1 MLIYESVSPL
11 ISIMIEVIFNEH
23 KYSRLYPIFGPE
35 GRAVKRICPDTE
47 HPRLGTFQRAGGDES
62 ERDEID
68 VVGLEEKHDK
78 FQYESLHRM
87 SSNLSY
93 SRGGVLY
100 YNRKTMFSGLRETSQ
115 HLDMAKLA
123 IRSQPSISF
132 TDCKSMCV
140 TNHL

>member
-1 MLIYESVSPL
+1 
-11 ISIMIEVIFNEH
+11 MIEAIFNEH

-47 HPRLGTFQRAGGDES
+47 LPRLGSFQRAGGDGCDKE
-62 ERDEID
+62 EID
-68 VVGLEEKHDK
+68 VIGLEEEHDK

-123 IRSQPSISF
+123 IRAQLSSSLSDRELIIYCS
-132 TDCKSMCV
+132 
-140 TNHL
+140 

>member
-1 MLIYESVSPL
+1 MV
-11 ISIMIEVIFNEH
+11 EVIFSEH

-35 GRAVKRICPDTE
+35 GRAVKHICPDTE
-47 HPRLGTFQRAGGDES
+47 LSRLSSFQRVGGDES
-62 ERDEID
+62 EGEEVD
-68 VVGLEEKHDK
+68 VMGLEEKHDK

-115 HLDMAKLA
+115 HLDLAKLA
-123 IRSQPSISF
+123 IQSSRADSYSESEW
-132 TDCKSMCV
+132 T
-140 TNHL
+140 